1 MNTSRKVNLELIV
14 LCISVALTL
23 LSLTIASQ
31 LRAYISFG
39 RELSPVGN
47 QITPLL
53 YITVA
58 LIWFSVFIG
67 AGVTRLLRTQ
77 HVMEGLLRLFLALII
92 CDLLCAGML
101 YLLFRDL
108 SRLMFFYFIVLNTIT
123 IVVFFL
129 VVRSFLLNR
138 QVSPTTVERVLMVGS
153 SSAAIRIANAI
164 YRQRPRVATIVGFLD
179 NDPTLQGRTIQ
190 DWPVLGR
197 LKDARKVIEEHQ
209 IDDVVIALALHD
221 HPAAIELVR
230 ELQALPV
237 HIRLV
242 PDFLDFAVIRSSV
255 DYLEGMPIVGLR
267 VPALSDEDRLYKRI
281 FDVVVSSLL
290 LIILLPVFAIIA
302 LLIKLDSPGPVFWLA
317 ERIGENGKPFTM
329 YKFRS
334 MVADAEARWHE
345 VISRD
350 EHGHLR
356 FKHANDPR
364 VTRVGAFLRR
374 TSLDELPQLFN
385 VLKGDMSLVGPRPEL
400 PLVVQEEYEP
410 WQWSRF
416 TVPQG
421 MTGWWQIN
429 RRGFEHQHLCT
440 ADDLYYIQNYS
451 LQLDLLILFKTIGV
465 VIRGQGAY

>member
-1 MNTSRKVNLELIV
+1 VNTSRKVNLDLIV
-14 LCISVALTL
+14 ICVSVALTL

-39 RELSPVGN
+39 RELSIVGN

-58 LIWFSVFIG
+58 LIWFSVLLS
-67 AGVTRLLRTQ
+67 AGVTRLLRMQ
-77 HVMEGLLRLFLALII
+77 HMMEGLLRLFLALII

-108 SRLMFFYFIVLNTIT
+108 SRLMFFYFIMLDNVV
-123 IVVFFL
+123 IVAFFL
-129 VVRSFLLNR
+129 TMRAMVLNR
-138 QVSPTTVERVLMVGS
+138 QASPATIERVLIVGS
-153 SSAAIRIANAI
+153 GSVAVRIANAI
-164 YRQRPRVATIVGFLD
+164 YRQRPRVASVVGFLD
-179 NDPTLQGRTIQ
+179 NDPSLTGRSIQ
-190 DWPVLGR
+190 DWPVLGQ
-197 LKDARKVIEEHQ
+197 LKDARQAIEEHQ
-209 IDDVVIALALHD
+209 IDNVVIALSLND

-290 LIILLPVFAIIA
+290 LIILLPVFALIA
-302 LLIKLDSPGPVFWLA
+302 ILIKLDSRGTVFWRA
-317 ERIGENGKPFTM
+317 ERVGENGKPFTM

-350 EHGHLR
+350 EEGHLR

-364 VTRVGAFLRR
+364 ITRVGAFLRR
-374 TSLDELPQLFN
+374 TSLDELPQLLN